1 MKTDTMMN
9 TNNEKMMKTRHSKTL
24 SFLIAL
30 AFIVLAALII
40 GIVMMPNVK
49 TSAASNNPTTSL
61 LGDVDGNGKVTAADA
76 RLALRAAV
84 ALEHYA
90 PGSGEFVRA
99 DYDGNGNISASDARM
114 ILRTAVEL
122 EPLKY
127 LNTGEDTTDPANPE
141 NPTKPTEP
149 DEPSSEPEE
158 TSTFH
163 TPGDDL
169 PPLPTSKYTEENDP
183 YYYPGSRFVCDPE
196 RAGMYYYELRAC
208 EYVHFDYEDIPE
220 GGRYKRY
227 TDDGWL
233 LDPEIKPYSSGNEPT
248 TLGNVCAYCGKSRM
262 GGLGE
267 DGLWHNACALGG
279 CDRSQLD
286 WVCEECGA
294 NVPANTCH
302 TCGN

>member
-61 LGDVDGNGKVTAADA
+61 LGDVDGNGKVTASDA

-99 DYDGNGNISASDARM
+99 DYDGDGNISASDARM

-149 DEPSSEPEE
+149 SSEPEE
-158 TSTFH
+158 TSTEAED
-163 TPGDDL
+163 PQPSSG
-169 PPLPTSKYTEENDP
+169 PLPTSKYTEENDP
-183 YYYPGSRFVCDPE
+183 YYYCGGNFDTN
-196 RAGMYYYELRAC
+196 RAGMCYYELRAG
-208 EYVHFDYEDIPE
+208 EYIHFDYEDIPE
-220 GGRYKRY
+220 GGRYIYY
-227 TDDGWL
+227 TDEGWCL
-233 LDPEIKPYSSGNEPT
+233 PVIQTKPYSPGNEPT
-248 TLGNVCAYCGKSRM
+248 TLGNVCVYCGKSTM
-262 GGLGE
+262 GRLGE
-267 DGLWHNACALGG
+267 DGLWHDACALGG
-279 CDRSQLD
+279 CCRSQLD